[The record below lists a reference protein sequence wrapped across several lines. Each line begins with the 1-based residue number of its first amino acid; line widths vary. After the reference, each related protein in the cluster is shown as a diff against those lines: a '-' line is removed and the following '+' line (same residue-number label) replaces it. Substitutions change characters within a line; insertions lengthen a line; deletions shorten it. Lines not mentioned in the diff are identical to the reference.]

1 MTVKNLS
8 LAGAVFALAL
18 PLLSAP
24 LRASAAN
31 VNVIAQAAGD
41 PDPFTLSW
49 VDSAD
54 GKVGLDD
61 KMAGQIHD
69 IFAGVQYIFTDNNQL
84 LLGQA
89 KGSDLSLILPAANQ
103 IHNSKNTDFVVHLRS
118 KDGKIFLDGEVL
130 RFTDNPAKGY
140 AQFTLLLLDSSG
152 ASASTLVEQ
161 PLAFPTGTSSA
172 PLQ

>member
-1 MTVKNLS
+1 MTVKKVLLS
-8 LAGAVFALAL
+8 GAVLALAL

-24 LRASAAN
+24 MRASAAN

-41 PDPFTLSW
+41 PDPFTISW
-49 VDSAD
+49 TDSAD
-54 GKVGLDD
+54 GSVSIDD
-61 KMAGQIHD
+61 KMASQIHD
-69 IFAGVQYIFTDNNQL
+69 LFAGVQYLFTDNNQL

-103 IHNSKNTDFVVHLRS
+103 IHNSKNTDFIVHLRS
-118 KDGKIFLDGEVL
+118 KDGKMFLDGEVL

-152 ASASTLVEQ
+152 ASASTLIEQ
-161 PLAFPTGTSSA
+161 SLAFPTGTSSA